1 MTEWTKVGEVTR
13 DDIGAGDIRNDWNGR
28 LFRFDWLGGLV
39 GVGWRGWIFGV
50 DDGKLKIVFVD
61 SAVDNW
67 LVWGVIGDGWRS
79 NGETVTR
86 IELFD
91 MRAGSL
97 GTIFVDIV
105 NGNTVRGRCGINW
118 IWRCY
123 WWYFR
128 IVDHVIEVGIYDG
141 TSDEIEVGLVAVDE
155 WRRYFK

>member
-67 LVWGVIGDGWRS
+67 LVWG
-79 NGETVTR
+79 
-86 IELFD
+86 
-91 MRAGSL
+91 
-97 GTIFVDIV
+97 
-105 NGNTVRGRCGINW
+105 C
-118 IWRCY
+118 
-123 WWYFR
+123 
-128 IVDHVIEVGIYDG
+128 
-141 TSDEIEVGLVAVDE
+141 
-155 WRRYFK
+155 